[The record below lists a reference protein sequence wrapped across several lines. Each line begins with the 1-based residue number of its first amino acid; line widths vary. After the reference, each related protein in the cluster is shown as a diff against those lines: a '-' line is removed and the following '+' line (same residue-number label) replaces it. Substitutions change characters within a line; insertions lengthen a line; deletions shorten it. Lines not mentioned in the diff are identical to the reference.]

1 MNKNKPVL
9 TLIALSS
16 VASAVLP
23 LTALAEDKIIIQAQ
37 TYSENDQRINIKDG
51 KVIFE
56 HDFGADHTL
65 NIEYNWDSVSG
76 ASPTWDST
84 TGASSTVESDAV
96 SGPSQCVDEDG
107 QYYQLCRDTRKIDG
121 IVGDGHKNLD
131 ELVYRNVALED
142 FRNSLSALY
151 TFRTPKSRDELN
163 LGLSYSKE
171 DDFINTGVS
180 AEYLWNTDNTKNRAI
195 TFGAS
200 YMNNKVYDYLDDKWN
215 NFELSNVQIGITQV
229 FNPTLVAKM
238 SLFVMLEKGH
248 LSNPY
253 FNVIRKLNVAQAD
266 QPLYFKYYIARD
278 SRPDTRKAGGVAMQ
292 ASKSF
297 NHDNAAQ
304 VSYRYYQ
311 DNWDVT
317 SHTADI
323 KSYHQLGDKFRI
335 NPSLRYYHQ
344 SAANFFKAH
353 DAKDYYFDQA
363 GFATADHRLG
373 NYHSW
378 TTQLGFEYLAS
389 QATTWNILFGRQS
402 QSSGLTMQWVHFGVQ
417 YKY

>member
-23 LTALAEDKIIIQAQ
+23 LTALAEDKVIIQAQ
-37 TYSENDQRINIKDG
+37 TYSENEQRIKIKDG

-65 NIEYNWDSVSG
+65 NLEYNWDSVTG

-96 SGPSQCVDEDG
+96 SGPSQCVDEDCK
-107 QYYQLCRDTRKIDG
+107 YYQLCRDTRKIDG
-121 IVGDGHKNLD
+121 IVGDGHKDLN

-151 TFRTPKSRDELN
+151 TFRTPNARDELN

-171 DDFINTGVS
+171 DDFINSGVS
-180 AEYLWNTDNTKNRAI
+180 AEYLWNTDSTKNRSI

-200 YMNNKVYDYLDDKWN
+200 YMKNEVYDYLDKKWN
-215 NFELSNVQIGITQV
+215 NFDLSNMQIGITQV
-229 FNPTLVAKM
+229 FNPTLVAKF
-238 SLFVMLEKGH
+238 SLYTMLEKGH

-311 DNWDVT
+311 DSWGVN

-323 KSYHQLGDKFRI
+323 KSYHHLGDKFRI
-335 NPSLRYYHQ
+335 NPALRYYHQ

-353 DAKDYYFDQA
+353 DAKDYIFDQT
-363 GFATADHRLG
+363 GFAPADHRLG
-373 NYHSW
+373 AYHSW
-378 TTQLGFEYLAS
+378 TTQLGLEYLAS
-389 QATTWNILFGRQS
+389 QATTWNILLGRQT
-402 QSSGLTMQWVHFGVQ
+402 QSSGLTMKWLHFGVQ